1 MKKKKKIVIA
11 VILIIAALVLL
22 VPIPMHIKDGG
33 SVKYKALL
41 YEVTNYHMLA
51 GIPESPG
58 GAYVDGVEVKILG
71 LTVYTSPDVKMFF
84 TQRQTPNAPDTP
96 GDGQQSPAESSS
108 PEYVPQPMEQESAEM
123 LKNGINHFAFE
134 MYDELGEGE
143 NLFFSPYSI
152 CSALSVLN
160 LGAGSDTKAELEDVL
175 GIADFDIWNGAM
187 QSYLH
192 KTYSSDT
199 YVTTANSLWLQEN
212 KEWAEN
218 METDFIKPAAECYS
232 ATVEELNFRERPQEA
247 VSRINTWAKENT
259 NGMIPHV
266 INNIEPNTVMTL
278 MNAVYFEGKWEIP
291 FLEDDTVEGTFHGTG
306 GDVTTDMM
314 YLWHERYAYIEMYGL
329 KGVAIPYKNSGIVM
343 KVFLPLEEEIHIP
356 EDSSINYAYG
366 IDVEGDFNALSTEEK
381 QKLLDSLDTAD
392 KEELARLALPQF
404 TMEYEVGGLVEILQ
418 NMGIESAFKSDADF
432 DLIAE
437 DVYVSQAL
445 HKAKI
450 EVDENGTRAA
460 AVTVLT
466 ENAAAPPPQEQPKE
480 FVADRPFIY
489 VIQDTE
495 TGIILFMGRM
505 NNPE

>member
-1 MKKKKKIVIA
+1 MKKKIIGVI
-11 VILIIAALVLL
+11 IIIAALILL

-33 SVKYKALL
+33 SVRYKALL
-41 YEVTNYHMLA
+41 YEFTNYHMLA

-71 LTVYTSPDVKMFF
+71 FMVYTSPDVKAFF
-84 TQRQTPNAPDTP
+84 AQRQTPNAPDTP
-96 GDGQQSPAESSS
+96 GDGQQSPVESSS
-108 PEYVPQPMEQESAEM
+108 PEYVPQPMEQDAAEM
-123 LKNGINHFAFE
+123 LKSGINNFAFE
-134 MYDELGEGE
+134 MYGELEEGD
-143 NLFFSPYSI
+143 NLFFSPFSV

-160 LGAGSDTKAELEDVL
+160 LGAGSNTKAELEEVL
-175 GIADFDIWNGAM
+175 GIADFDIWNAAM

-199 YVTTANSLWLQEN
+199 YVTIANSLWMQED
-212 KEWAEN
+212 KTWAEN
-218 METDFIKPAAECYS
+218 MDTDFLKPAREYYS
-232 ATVEELNFRERPQEA
+232 ATAEELNFAERPQEA
-247 VSRINTWAKENT
+247 VSRINAWAEDNT
-259 NGMIPHV
+259 KGMIPHV
-266 INNIEPNTVMTL
+266 INNVSPDTVMAL

-291 FLEDDTVEGTFHGTG
+291 FLEDDTVEAAFHGTD
-306 GDVTTDMM
+306 GDVTTDLM

-329 KGVAIPYKNSGIVM
+329 KGVAIPYRNSGIVM
-343 KVFLPLEEEIHIP
+343 KVFLPLEEEIYLP

-366 IDVEGDFNALSTEEK
+366 IDVEGVFAELSAEEK
-381 QKLLDSLDTAD
+381 QKLLDSLDRAD
-392 KEELARLALPQF
+392 KEELARLALPKF

-418 NMGIESAFKSDADF
+418 NMGIESAFKADADF
-432 DLIAE
+432 DLIAKA
-437 DVYVSQAL
+437 VYVSEAM

-450 EVDENGTRAA
+450 EVDENGTKAA
-460 AVTVLT
+460 AITGLLG
-466 ENAAAPPPQEQPKE
+466 NAAAPPPPEQPKE